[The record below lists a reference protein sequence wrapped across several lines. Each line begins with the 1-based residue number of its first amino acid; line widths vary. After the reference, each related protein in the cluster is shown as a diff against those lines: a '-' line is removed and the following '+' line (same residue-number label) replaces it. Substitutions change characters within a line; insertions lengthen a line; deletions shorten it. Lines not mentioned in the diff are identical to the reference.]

1 MNQFNSHSLPKRYDA
16 AAVELRLHTFWQ
28 ETGVHKFEPEEDTPT
43 YSIDTPPPT
52 VSGDLHLGHAYSY
65 SQTDFLARFWRMY
78 GFNVF
83 YPMGFDDNGLPTE
96 RLVERQ
102 LGIRSYEVDRGMF
115 EDECRRISEE
125 AEIKYEQLW
134 KRLGLSIDWRY
145 TYRTIDDLSRR
156 IAQWSFID
164 LYRKGLVYRQ
174 KAPTLWCTDCRT
186 AIAQADL
193 SDLTREGQFYTID
206 FELDDGKGLP
216 IATTRPELLPA
227 CVAIFVHPKDQRV
240 RDLKDRIARVPLFNQ
255 EVPVL
260 IDDAVDPEVGTGIVM
275 CCTFGDKVDIE
286 WWYRHGL
293 PLNTTID
300 REGRMGEVAGEF
312 AGLSLLEARHQILEN
327 MEKEGMLL
335 DKSPIEQSIRVH
347 ERCGTPVEYL
357 VTDQWFIKIL
367 DYKDD
372 LLEAGDQVEWHPEH
386 MRARYRDWVNNLQWD
401 WCISRQRAYGVTFP
415 VWFCTDCG
423 EVILA
428 SEDQLP
434 VDPRKQSPDISC
446 DCGGRSFTADGDV
459 MDTWATSSMTPQI
472 IGRFLE
478 DDRFHNMVYP
488 MSLRPQAHE
497 IIRTWAFYTIVKSHH
512 HFGVVP
518 WREAAIS
525 GWALA
530 PHGWEKISKSRGGG
544 PSTPEEMVDRYSADA
559 VRFWAASTGLGKDT
573 IISEEKIQAG
583 AKLVTKLWN
592 VARFSE
598 PFLKD
603 YQPQSRPPFLSP
615 TDRWLLSR
623 TQDTI
628 HLATRAFQDYDYST
642 AKSMIEA
649 YFWHDLAD
657 NYLELVKGRL
667 YGHNS
672 GARDGA
678 IYTLYQALL
687 ATIKLFAPILP
698 HVTEEIYRT
707 LYASHEGL
715 ISLHRSRWP
724 EGDPSWEDELAERL
738 GEALVEAITT
748 VRRYKSERHLP
759 LATEIARLQV
769 TTDDHALRD
778 QLHDVVPDLTSAT
791 RAKQVE
797 VVDFLDPSL
806 RQLRS
811 VVIQI
816 AITSDPIQDA

>member
-1 MNQFNSHSLPKRYDA
+1 MDQFNDFSLPKRYDA
-16 AAVELRLHTFWQ
+16 ADVERRLQSFWQ
-28 ETGVHKFEPEEDTPT
+28 TKGVYTFKADQGSEV

-52 VSGDLHLGHAYSY
+52 VSGDLHLGHVYSY
-65 SQTDFLARFWRMY
+65 SQTDFLARFWRMQ

-102 LGIRSYEVDRGMF
+102 LGMRSYEVKRGMF
-115 EDECRRISEE
+115 ENECRRISEE
-125 AEIKYEQLW
+125 AEIKYKELW

-174 KAPTLWCTDCRT
+174 KAPTLWCTECRT

-206 FELDDGKGLP
+206 FELDDGKSLP

-227 CVAIFVHPKDQRV
+227 CVAVFVHPEDQRNLEGRV
-240 RDLKDRIARVPLFNQ
+240 ARVPLFAQ
-255 EVPVL
+255 EVPIL
-260 IDDAVDPEVGTGIVM
+260 IDGAVDPEVGTGIVM

-286 WWYRHGL
+286 WWYQYEL
-293 PLNTTID
+293 PLIQAIMLD
-300 REGRMGEVAGEF
+300 GRMSEAAGDF
-312 AGLSLLEARHQILEN
+312 AELPVLEARQQILDNLEN
-327 MEKEGMLL
+327 AGRLL
-335 DKSPIEQSIRVH
+335 DKSTLKQSVRVH
-347 ERCGTPVEYL
+347 ERCDTPVEYL

-367 DYKDD
+367 DHKND
-372 LLEAGDQVEWHPEH
+372 LLDAGDQVEWHPEH
-386 MRARYRDWVNNLQWD
+386 MHARYRDWVENLQWD
-401 WCISRQRAYGVTFP
+401 WCISRQRIFGVPFP
-415 VWFCTDCG
+415 VWFCSDCG

-428 SEDQLP
+428 KDDQLP
-434 VDPRKQSPDISC
+434 IDPREQSPDRLC
-446 DCGGRSFTADGDV
+446 ACGGVSFTADNDV

-478 DDRFHNMVYP
+478 DDAFHNLVYP

-512 HFGVVP
+512 HFGLVP
-518 WREAAIS
+518 WRSAAIS

-544 PSTPEEMVDRYSADA
+544 PATPEEMVDRYSADA
-559 VRFWAASTGLGKDT
+559 VRYWAASTGLGKDT

-603 YQPQSRPPFLSP
+603 YQPRSKPPSFIP

-623 TQDTI
+623 TQATI
-628 HLATRAFQDYDYST
+628 HLTTEAFQDYDYSS
-642 AKSMIEA
+642 AKSITEA

-667 YGHNS
+667 YGQG
-672 GARDGA
+672 GALRDGA
-678 IYTLYQALL
+678 IYTLYHALL
-687 ATIKLFAPILP
+687 TTIKLFAPILP

-707 LYASHEGL
+707 LYAAHEAS
-715 ISLHRSRWP
+715 ISLHRSHWP
-724 EGDPSWEDELAERL
+724 EGDPSWEDELADRF

-759 LATEIARLQV
+759 LATEISRLQI
-769 TTDDHALRD
+769 TASDQTLHD
-778 QLHDVVPDLTSAT
+778 QLHDIVIDLMSAT
-791 RAKQVE
+791 RAKEVE
-797 VVDFLDPSL
+797 VVDILDPSL
-806 RQLRS
+806 PRLGS
-811 VVIQI
+811 VEIQI
-816 AITSDPIQDA
+816 DINPTRDT

>member
-1 MNQFNSHSLPKRYDA
+1 MR
-16 AAVELRLHTFWQ
+16 
-28 ETGVHKFEPEEDTPT
+28 
-43 YSIDTPPPT
+43 
-52 VSGDLHLGHAYSY
+52 
-65 SQTDFLARFWRMY
+65 

-102 LGIRSYEVDRGMF
+102 LGIRSYEVERGMF
-115 EDECRRISEE
+115 EDECLRISEE
-125 AEIKYEQLW
+125 AEINYERLW

-145 TYRTIDDLSRR
+145 TYRTVDDLSRR
-156 IAQWSFID
+156 IAQWSFND

-174 KAPTLWCTDCRT
+174 KAPTLWCTECRT

-193 SDLTREGQFYTID
+193 SDLTRERQFYTID
-206 FELDDGKGLP
+206 FELDDGKSLP

-227 CVAIFVHPKDQRV
+227 CVAVFVHPKDQR
-240 RDLKDRIARVPLFNQ
+240 DLEGRKARVPLFHQ
-255 EVPVL
+255 EVPIL
-260 IDDAVDPEVGTGIVM
+260 IDDAVDPEVGTGVVM

-293 PLNTTID
+293 PLITTIEPD
-300 REGRMGEVAGEF
+300 GRMSKAADEF
-312 AGLSLLEARHQILEN
+312 AGLPVLEASHQILEN
-327 MEKEGMLL
+327 LETAGLLL
-335 DKSPIEQSIRVH
+335 DKTTIEQSIRVH
-347 ERCGTPVEYL
+347 ERCDTPVEYL

-367 DYKDD
+367 DYRDD
-372 LLEAGDQVEWHPEH
+372 LLEAGDQIEWHPEY
-386 MRARYRDWVNNLQWD
+386 MRARYRDWVDNLQWD
-401 WCISRQRAYGVTFP
+401 WCISRQRVYGVPFP
-415 VWFCTDCG
+415 VWFCSDCG
-423 EVILA
+423 EITLA
-428 SEDQLP
+428 KDDQLP
-434 VDPRKQSPDISC
+434 VDPREQSPNRSC
-446 DCGGRSFTADGDV
+446 ACGGNSFTADTDV

-472 IGRFLE
+472 IGRFL
-478 DDRFHNMVYP
+478 DDERFHNLVYP

-518 WREAAIS
+518 WRAAAIS

-559 VRFWAASTGLGKDT
+559 VRYWAASTGLGKDT
-573 IISEEKIQAG
+573 IISEEKIKAG

-603 YQPQSRPPFLSP
+603 YQPQSELPPLTP

-623 TQDTI
+623 TQNTI
-628 HLATRAFQDYDYST
+628 HLATRAFQDYDYSSAMSIT
-642 AKSMIEA
+642 EA

-667 YGHNS
+667 YGQR
-672 GARDGA
+672 GAARDGA
-678 IYTLYQALL
+678 IYALCQALF
-687 ATIKLFAPILP
+687 ATIKLLAPILP

-707 LYASHEGL
+707 LYASHEAS

-724 EGDPSWEDELAERL
+724 VGDPSWEDELADRL

-748 VRRYKSERHLP
+748 VRRYKSKRHLP
-759 LATEIARLQV
+759 LATEIARLQI
-769 TTDDHALRD
+769 TTDDQTLRD
-778 QLHDVVPDLTSAT
+778 QLHDIILDLTSAT

-797 VVDFLDPSL
+797 VVDDLDPSL
-806 RQLRS
+806 QQLS
-811 VVIQI
+811 SIGI
-816 AITSDPIQDA
+816 KMAITFDPIQDT

>member
-1 MNQFNSHSLPKRYDA
+1 MSQNIDYSISKRYDA
-16 AAVELRLHTFWQ
+16 AVVEHRLHKFWR
-28 ETGVHKFEPEEDTPT
+28 EAGVYSFEVEEGSQI

-52 VSGDLHLGHAYSY
+52 VSGDLHLGHVYSY
-65 SQTDFLARFWRMY
+65 SQTDFLARFWRMR

-102 LGIRSYEVDRGMF
+102 LGIRSYEVERGMF

-125 AEIKYEQLW
+125 AEIKYERLW

-174 KAPTLWCTDCRT
+174 KAPTLWCTECRT

-206 FELDDGKGLP
+206 FELDDGKSLP

-227 CVAIFVHPKDQRV
+227 CVAIFIHPKDQRG
-240 RDLKDRIARVPLFNQ
+240 LKDRIVRVPLFNQ
-255 EVPVL
+255 QVPIL
-260 IDDAVDPEVGTGIVM
+260 IDEAVDPEVGTGIVM

-293 PLNTTID
+293 PLIATFEPD
-300 REGRMGEVAGEF
+300 GRMSKAAGEF
-312 AGLSLLEARHQILEN
+312 SGLPVLEAKYQILEDL
-327 MEKEGMLL
+327 ETAGLLL
-335 DKSPIEQSIRVH
+335 DKSSIEQSIRVH
-347 ERCGTPVEYL
+347 ERCDTPVEYL

-367 DYKDD
+367 DYRDD
-372 LLEAGDQVEWHPEH
+372 LLEAGDQIEWHPEH
-386 MRARYRDWVNNLQWD
+386 MRARYRDWVDNLQWD
-401 WCISRQRAYGVTFP
+401 WCISRQRVYGVPFP
-415 VWFCTDCG
+415 VWLCSDCG
-423 EVILA
+423 EVVLA
-428 SEDQLP
+428 KDDQLP
-434 VDPRKQSPDISC
+434 VDPRQQSPDRSC
-446 DCGGRSFTADGDV
+446 DCGGNSFTADNDV

-472 IGRFLE
+472 IGRFLDE
-478 DDRFHNMVYP
+478 EGFHNLIYP

-518 WREAAIS
+518 WRAAAIS

-544 PSTPEEMVDRYSADA
+544 PATPEEMVDRYSADA
-559 VRFWAASTGLGKDT
+559 VRYWAASTGLGKDT

-603 YQPQSRPPFLSP
+603 YQPQSKLPSLTP

-623 TQDTI
+623 IHNTI
-628 HLATRAFQDYDYST
+628 QLATSAFQDYDYSS
-642 AKSMIEA
+642 AKSITEA

-667 YGHNS
+667 YGRN
-672 GARDGA
+672 GAARDGA
-678 IYTLYQALL
+678 IYTLYKSLL
-687 ATIKLFAPILP
+687 ATIKLLAPILP
-698 HVTEEIYRT
+698 HVTEEIYLT
-707 LYASHEGL
+707 LYASHEAS
-715 ISLHRSRWP
+715 ISLHRSPWP
-724 EGDPSWEDELAERL
+724 EGDPSWEDELADRF

-759 LATEIARLQV
+759 LATEIARLQI
-769 TTDDHALRD
+769 TADSQTLRD
-778 QLHDVVPDLTSAT
+778 QLHDIVLDLMSAT
-791 RAKQVE
+791 RSKQVE
-797 VVDFLDPSL
+797 VVDDLDPSL
-806 RQLRS
+806 QQVSS
-811 VVIQI
+811 VGIKI
-816 AITSDPIQDA
+816 AMTFDPIQDT